1 MIKNAIQPVI
11 MGSMAF
17 FFLKKHK
24 NICFLYKI
32 EDYYITLCAKT
43 YKTTI
48 L

>member
-24 NICFLYKI
+24 KYMLFIQN
-32 EDYYITLCAKT
+32 
-43 YKTTI
+43 
-48 L
+48 